1 MCQSACAQTRQLE
14 RAFAYFERME
24 AAGVKGNMYTYSA
37 LLAACENCEQP
48 ARAQEVFE
56 QMQAQGIKPN
66 ANTMVHRHK
75 TQRPRQYKKY
85 VLRQHAARPLAAVRA
100 PDLGSGDSAG
110 PDSRTGG
117 SFLPPPG
124 ADFRIPT
131 GPFIVPDPWG
141 MVPMDGRTAPPPSL
155 MALQEL
161 SLSKP
166 LFSLTSLVAD
176 LQSPRGDT
184 GGAQGQDKDSEAE
197 LGRDESLS

>member
-14 RAFAYFERME
+14 RAFTYFERME
-24 AAGVKGNMYTYSA
+24 AVGVKGNMYTYSA

-66 ANTMVHRHK
+66 ANTIVHRHK

-124 ADFRIPT
+124 AEVR
-131 GPFIVPDPWG
+131 GAARWRERVLS
-141 MVPMDGRTAPPPSL
+141 PSSSSSSVRHTP
-155 MALQEL
+155 ASAWYSSSY
-161 SLSKP
+161 SLS
-166 LFSLTSLVAD
+166 FTSLARRSEVECNNSLIASD
-176 LQSPRGDT
+176 GVTDNLTAAALTPRGSI
-184 GGAQGQDKDSEAE
+184 GHSGA
-197 LGRDESLS
+197 